1 MSNSDHELVSFLMIF
16 MFTLVLVATL
26 AIVAIFYVK
35 RWQRRTRFFAHAR
48 LNENVDEITNPIFDF
63 TATEREE
70 IAVPVT
76 VSNNDDKVSNFRVD
90 FNEGSNKNYYLSLQ
104 SFLNPLYESM
114 YANKGLLAKK
124 TDDDDEE
131 LKNDLL

>member
-1 MSNSDHELVSFLMIF
+1 MTASEMSNSGHELFSFLLIF

-63 TATEREE
+63 AATERED

-76 VSNNDDKVSNFRVD
+76 NVSNNDDKV
-90 FNEGSNKNYYLSLQ
+90 
-104 SFLNPLYESM
+104 
-114 YANKGLLAKK
+114 
-124 TDDDDEE
+124 T
-131 LKNDLL
+131 